1 MNNQE
6 KNILIVDD
14 DETLRDTL
22 VFDFKR
28 KGFNVYSAENGSKAL
43 EIVRSAQIHLVL
55 SDIRMPGGDGI
66 SLLETLRKIDPN
78 IPVVI
83 FLTGFAEITEEDCIK
98 KGAKKVI
105 PKPFDRKQL
114 FSSVME
120 ALAS

>member
-1 MNNQE
+1 MNAQE

-28 KGFNVYSAENGSKAL
+28 KGFNVFSAENGNRAL
-43 EIVRSAQIHLVL
+43 EIVRSTQIHLVL